1 MQRSLK
7 VLLIVLAIILVAC
20 GNPTTPT
27 AEQSGA
33 AQTSGSA
40 TQSSVAA
47 SSSAAADAS
56 TSAAAT
62 AETSAVATA
71 AASPAASTA
80 AGSAT
85 GQAANAAREET
96 LNIAIAG
103 RIADPTNFNLYAGA
117 DRSGTGL
124 HQVAYEYFF
133 YRNLQTGEYIPWLAE
148 SYEYNDDFT
157 EITVK
162 LREGVT
168 WNDGQP
174 FTPDDVVFTYDLLR
188 ENVGMTWAEEAN
200 KRVASVEQVDDRS
213 VRFNL
218 TAPNPRIHENREAFP
233 AVGIWGG
240 ITILPKHVWEGKDP
254 LEFKNNP
261 PVTTGPYKLANATE
275 TAITWQRNDDWWG
288 TSVFGVT
295 PPAKLINFQYV
306 GPETQTA
313 LALSSNAIDA
323 PFIGILS
330 LGTFKQVSGQNPNV
344 LAWQQDAPYAWLDP
358 CPRAL
363 MVQNA
368 RPPWDKKE
376 ARWALSRMI
385 DRQAIVNL
393 AYEGTTVPAW
403 GIWPLYEGLQPYFDR
418 VKDLRDKYQV
428 ELFDPAQAEQQLA
441 TAGVTK
447 SGDTWTTAAGG
458 PLKVTYLVNGDSNEE
473 MKVSQVLADQ
483 LRTAGLEVELQPLS
497 GAPLN
502 EAILRGDYDIKL
514 HSFCPGDIFDNL
526 ELFHSKFFVPL
537 GENAPWYERNSFR
550 YKNTDL
556 DAIIDKMQ
564 ATPPEQ
570 VDQLTQLYHDAMAI
584 WLEDLPVVPITQA
597 PALVPFNTTYWTGWP
612 SAENPWNMPVSW
624 WATFNLVLNGYPSPK
639 DGTWVGGIKP
649 AGQ

>member
-1 MQRSLK
+1 
-7 VLLIVLAIILVAC
+7 
-20 GNPTTPT
+20 
-27 AEQSGA
+27 
-33 AQTSGSA
+33 
-40 TQSSVAA
+40 
-47 SSSAAADAS
+47 
-56 TSAAAT
+56 
-62 AETSAVATA
+62 
-71 AASPAASTA
+71 
-80 AGSAT
+80 
-85 GQAANAAREET
+85 
-96 LNIAIAG
+96 
-103 RIADPTNFNLYAGA
+103 
-117 DRSGTGL
+117 
-124 HQVAYEYFF
+124 
-133 YRNLQTGEYIPWLAE
+133 
-148 SYEYNDDFT
+148 
-157 EITVK
+157 
-162 LREGVT
+162 
-168 WNDGQP
+168 
-174 FTPDDVVFTYDLLR
+174 
-188 ENVGMTWAEEAN
+188 
-200 KRVASVEQVDDRS
+200 